1 MAFKTF
7 VKEQWKLLTML
18 LITGFGITVTA
29 VIFKSNVLTVLP
41 LYSSLI
47 IMAMSARANRYAFIY
62 SGVNS
67 ILYAVVNWKFG
78 LIGQAATALLVS
90 CPIQIVTFVHHHR
103 RKYGNSTL
111 FRRLSWKW
119 RGLAL
124 LGFAVCW
131 VCMLAVL
138 ELLGSSYAMLD
149 TTLTLFGF
157 LLPFL
162 DMFAFIETP
171 FLYIISSVVG
181 IWQYVQMMLDG
192 ELARTPFL
200 IYNVYSLICL
210 VMCAFRQLALYREQR
225 ALKKEKEK
233 EVHEGSIAEEN

>member
-1 MAFKTF
+1 MAIKNF

-18 LITGFGITVTA
+18 LITGIGITVTA
-29 VIFKSNVLTVLP
+29 VIFKPNVFTVLP
-41 LYSSLI
+41 LYNSLI
-47 IMAMSARANRYAFIY
+47 IMAMSARANRYALIY
-62 SGVNS
+62 GGVNS
-67 ILYAVVNWKFG
+67 ILYAVVNWQFG
-78 LIGQAATALLVS
+78 LPGQAASALLVS
-90 CPIQIVTFVHHHR
+90 FPIQIVTFVLYHR

-111 FRRLSWKW
+111 FRKMSWKW

-162 DMFAFIETP
+162 TMFAFVEAP
-171 FLYIISSVVG
+171 FLNIINSA
-181 IWQYVQMMLDG
+181 INTWQYVQMMLDG

-200 IYNVYSLICL
+200 IFNVYSLICV
-210 VMCAFRQLALYREQR
+210 VMGAFRQLALYREQR

-233 EVHEGSIAEEN
+233 EVIAEEN